1 MSSRPSRPVIR
12 LQDVSK
18 SFGNGAVVE
27 DVSFSVEKGVCY
39 GLLGS
44 NGAGKSTTLKM
55 IYGFLR
61 PSSGSIHVDGIDVLR
76 HPGKARQRLGI
87 APQEDLLDP
96 DLTVTE
102 NLLFH
107 ARYSRIPREE
117 ARGRT
122 ARLKG
127 MMGLEE
133 HSDAAVSHL
142 STGLRRRLVLA
153 RSLLTEPSIV
163 ILDEP
168 TRGLDRE
175 GRRQYIEA
183 LQRMKNRGVTLVL
196 ATHEIREAEALC
208 DRLSLMDRGRLKAT
222 GSTWEIL
229 SRGEAGAVASLPGK
243 ERACRAQ

>member
-1 MSSRPSRPVIR
+1 MTGNPPRPAIR
-12 LQDVSK
+12 LQAVSK

-27 DVSFSVEKGVCY
+27 DVSFSVERGICY

-76 HPGKARQRLGI
+76 YPGMARKRLGI

-107 ARYSRIPREE
+107 SRYSRIPREE
-117 ARGRT
+117 ACERIS
-122 ARLKG
+122 RLSAL
-127 MMGLEE
+127 MGLEG
-133 HSDAAVSHL
+133 HSDSPVSHL

-153 RSLLTEPSIV
+153 RSLLNEPDIV

-175 GRRQYIEA
+175 GRQRYIET

-208 DRLSLMDRGRLKAT
+208 DRVSLMDRGRLEAT
-222 GSTWEIL
+222 GSAWEIL
-229 SRGEAGAVASLPGK
+229 ARREARTIASPPGK
-243 ERACRAQ
+243 KRECRAR